1 MLAVFLFPSG
11 KKQNGLGAIDRS
23 ADWLLLLLLLL
34 LLVGAHPNPGGG
46 VTIRFNNCSS
56 GGQYIHIL
64 VDDG

>member
-46 VTIRFNNCSS
+46 VTIFFRIT
-56 GGQYIHIL
+56 YIY
-64 VDDG
+64 